1 MDSLEQARNLPVMNR
16 DGQATLLRNVAKVTE
31 GTAVGQYQRYNMQR
45 MITVTANIAGA
56 DLGSVAR
63 RVMAA
68 VKELGSPPV
77 GVNVAVRGQMVPL
90 AQMMDGLRAGLL
102 LAVVVIFL
110 LLAANFQ
117 SLKLSLLVVVTAP
130 AVIAGVVAMLW
141 LTGTTLNIQSFMGA
155 IMAIGVA
162 VANAILLV
170 TFAERARVGQASRLT
185 STEGANGTPALLSA
199 ADAAVE
205 GARSRLRPILMT
217 SLAMVAGMTPMALG
231 LGEGGEQ
238 TAPLG
243 RAVIGGLALA
253 TVATLLVLPAAFAL
267 IQGPAHRRSASLHPD
282 DAQDSVAEGA

>member
-1 MDSLEQARNLPVMNR
+1 MNR

-63 RVMAA
+63 RVKAA
-68 VKELGSPPV
+68 VNQLGPPPA
-77 GVNVAVRGQMVPL
+77 GVNVAVRGQIVPL

-117 SLKLSLLVVVTAP
+117 SLRLSFLVVVTTP
-130 AVIAGVVAMLW
+130 AVIAGAVVMLW
-141 LTGTTLNIQSFMGA
+141 ATGTTLNIQSFMGA

-170 TFAERARVGQASRLT
+170 TFAERARVGQASRLPSQGT
-185 STEGANGTPALLSA
+185 AGETPALLSA

-267 IQGPAHRRSASLHPD
+267 VQGSAHRRSASLHPD
-282 DAQDSVAEGA
+282 DTQDSAARGA